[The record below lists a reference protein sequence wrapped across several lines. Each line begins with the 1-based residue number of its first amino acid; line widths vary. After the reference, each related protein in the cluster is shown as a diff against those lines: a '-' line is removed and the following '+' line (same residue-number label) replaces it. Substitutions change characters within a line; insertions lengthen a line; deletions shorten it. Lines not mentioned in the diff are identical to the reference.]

1 MSQHIH
7 LLKQLTLLWPCYKAN
22 FKISGHWICK
32 FFDIATVHQYSM
44 CDMHLPWWVPVSE
57 YVQYI
62 ALAIPPS
69 YDSSSWNLDLTET
82 QFSVNIVPSLCIGAY
97 PVVLALC
104 PISPRRGG
112 LEYMPD
118 VDGDAHP
125 SGYNHGY
132 DWGLGMQAWQWFPLL
147 TSSTRELSTSS
158 IPEMASR
165 SADSSPVQS
174 TDFSEFMQWME
185 EPKSQLKQH
194 EDSLWVGWGSGS
206 KIAIL

>member
-69 YDSSSWNLDLTET
+69 YDSSGWKLDLTET
-82 QFSVNIVPSLCIGAY
+82 QFSIHKVPSLCIAAY
-97 PVVLALC
+97 PVVLALRQRMY
-104 PISPRRGG
+104 I
-112 LEYMPD
+112 
-118 VDGDAHP
+118 
-125 SGYNHGY
+125 
-132 DWGLGMQAWQWFPLL
+132 
-147 TSSTRELSTSS
+147 STSNRET
-158 IPEMASR
+158 IPRVGYSR
-165 SADSSPVQS
+165 TTTSP
-174 TDFSEFMQWME
+174 TLRRR
-185 EPKSQLKQH
+185 KKKQKKNTYM
-194 EDSLWVGWGSGS
+194 LLPT
-206 KIAIL
+206 A